1 MGLVLQERMCLA
13 WLSAARFNLWSRRWV
28 CALLVAGLS
37 SPTIAR
43 STEDVTAAEP
53 LQAVYER
60 LVPELRSNPFGRPLV
75 MRSTEQQGTI
85 QGEVYAVVNFP
96 LEQLSG
102 ALTSPL
108 HWCEVLML
116 HLNTQYCGAYQSA
129 EGPLLQ
135 LSIGKNTLQA
145 LPDTTR
151 MDFAFVAHETATNPL
166 EVTLAADA
174 GPMGTS
180 NYRIVL
186 QAIAIDSKATFVH
199 LRYSY
204 DFGITSRLAL
214 GVYLST
220 VGSGKVGFTKEKAAS
235 SQPMYIQGQRAM
247 VERNTMRYFLAIN
260 SYLESAHGAE
270 EFRSDARLKSWFA
283 ATEVYPRQLRE
294 ITWANYLAMKHAQI
308 ARQNSTQLQ

>member
-1 MGLVLQERMCLA
+1 MG
-13 WLSAARFNLWSRRWV
+13 
-28 CALLVAGLS
+28 
-37 SPTIAR
+37 
-43 STEDVTAAEP
+43 TEDAAAVEP
-53 LQAVYER
+53 LQTVYAR
-60 LVPELRSNPFGRPLV
+60 LAPELRSNPFGRPLV

-96 LEQLSG
+96 LEQLTA
-102 ALTSPL
+102 ALTSPV
-108 HWCEVLML
+108 HWCEVLIL
-116 HLNTQYCGAYQSA
+116 HLNTQHCDAYQSS
-129 EGPLLQ
+129 EGPLLR

-186 QAIAIDSKATFVH
+186 QAIAVDSKATFVH

-214 GVYLST
+214 GVHLST
-220 VGSGKVGFTKEKAAS
+220 VGSGKVGFTKEKAAN
-235 SQPMYIQGQRAM
+235 SQPIYIQGQRAM

-283 ATEVYPRQLRE
+283 ATEAYPWQLRE
-294 ITWANYLAMKHAQI
+294 ITWANYLAMKHTQI
-308 ARQNSTQLQ
+308 ARQSSTQLQ